1 MLLHTLNKM
10 ASGGIHDFIGGGFHR
25 YSVDKLWH
33 VPHFEK
39 MLYDQAQ
46 LLAVYSQAQM
56 FGHDYQLIIEGIVS
70 YVKECLTSKVR
81 QYKAYFNYLSISGWW
96 IL

>member
-1 MLLHTLNKM
+1 MLCHTLNKIRD
-10 ASGGIHDFIGGGFHR
+10 GGIHDFIGGGFHR
-25 YSVDKLWH
+25 YSVDGRWH

-56 FGHDYQLIIEGIVS
+56 LGKDYRSVIEDIIF
-70 YVKECLTSKVR
+70 YVKECLTSKVD
-81 QYKAYFNYLSISGWW
+81 IVGV
-96 IL
+96 

>member
-1 MLLHTLNKM
+1 M
-10 ASGGIHDFIGGGFHR
+10 FR
-25 YSVDKLWH
+25 YSVDGRWH

-56 FGHDYQLIIEGIVS
+56 LGKDYRSVIEDIIS
-70 YVKECLTSKVR
+70 YVKECLTSKVSDP
-81 QYKAYFNYLSISGWW
+81 KFAIPFAF
-96 IL
+96 

>member
-1 MLLHTLNKM
+1 MQ
-10 ASGGIHDFIGGGFHR
+10 FIR
-25 YSVDKLWH
+25 YSVDKMWH

-46 LLAVYSQAQM
+46 LLHVYSLAQM
-56 FGHDYQLIIEGIVS
+56 LRISDYHLIIEGIVS

-81 QYKAYFNYLSISGWW
+81 KMNEKYYYKDS
-96 IL
+96 